1 MKQLLFLLVI
11 SPLMIWQQGVFARQ
25 TLQEDRTI
33 SGTVKDSLGETL
45 PGVSLTIAGK
55 TQGTSTNING
65 SFSLKAKTNDI
76 LHVSAVGY
84 LPKDITVTAIA
95 QYDITLAED
104 KQSLNEVVVVGYGTQ
119 KKINLSGAVDQ
130 VKAADLQNRPIA
142 NVAQGLQG
150 MVPNLNIRFASGGP
164 GEAADINIRG
174 ITSING
180 GGPLILVDGVQVSA
194 VELNLIAPQ
203 DIETMSVIKDAS
215 AAAIYGARAA
225 FGVILIKTKTGSVA
239 GATVSYSNNFS
250 LNRPTVMPK
259 MVTDP
264 YIFSRLLELST
275 DNTPW
280 DNVNYSDQFYQY
292 ARERSDDPSLPG
304 VRVNPSDPSLWE
316 YMGDRDW
323 SRYFMDDYN
332 FNQNHDLA
340 ISGVSENNKAQYYL
354 SGGYNRQNSPLTL
367 ADDYNE
373 RYSLRTK
380 IDYNLK
386 KWLKIG
392 NNTYYTNTNRKSPT
406 RFYSSL
412 SEADKEASQSGTYN
426 TPFSI
431 YDLYM
436 LFPTSWDKNP
446 DGTWANESVGRLGAQ
461 ITDGGVT
468 TAKQHMIQSTFTT
481 EMSFWDKLLTVNS
494 DFTFRHTSINTNS
507 YKTKYRIGY
516 GPDDVREEGE
526 NSARRDAESINYQV
540 FNIYGT
546 LNKRFGKHS
555 LSAIL
560 GYNQENYRDEF
571 FYVNKQDLISS
582 SFPTIGLAT
591 GLTTGDEDI
600 QTYSLRGAFGRINY
614 IFNDRYIV
622 EFNGRYDGSSRF
634 PKSKRF
640 GFFPSASAAWR
651 VDQESFMEGIRQ
663 TVNNLK
669 LRASYG
675 SLGNQNIPNYDYL
688 PVMGTSQSGYL
699 IGDNRP
705 IMIGSPGLVSSNYT
719 WEKVNTLNFG
729 LDLGLWQD
737 RFTLT
742 ADMYKRNTLN
752 MLTLGKEL
760 PGILG
765 ATEPSEN
772 AADLQTKGWELSLG
786 YQDKYE
792 VGGHPLTF
800 QARFVLSDSKTH
812 ITRFDNPNGSILQ
825 YYKGMELG
833 EIWGLQSNGLFANT
847 DEIAQL
853 DESAIIPWGALQIV
867 PGWPKYIDRDGN
879 GKIEKGYTL
888 DNTKD
893 LSVIGNSTP
902 RYQFGLDLNSSWKNF
917 DVRVFLQGVGKRDYY
932 PIDYLYWGFYQQ
944 PYGNIYDHLLD
955 FYRPTGDSDAQRARH
970 SQSYLNLGLADA
982 NPDGKYPIMQS
993 WLADANLGTR
1003 IDDAMG
1009 LAIPQTGYMLDG
1021 SYLRIKN
1028 ITIGYTLPE
1037 FLTKKIGFA
1046 RLRVYASGENVF
1058 EWSGI
1063 KDFYDPESTNANIN
1077 TDPTKTVGR
1086 TGNGMTYPFQRS
1098 YSVGINA
1105 IF

>member
-1 MKQLLFLLVI
+1 MKQFLSLLVI
-11 SPLMIWQQGVFARQ
+11 IPLILWQQSVFARQ
-25 TLQEDRTI
+25 TLQDDRTI
-33 SGTVKDSLGETL
+33 SGTVKDSLGEPL
-45 PGVSLTIAGK
+45 PGVSLILVGK
-55 TQGTSTNING
+55 TQGTSTNMNG
-65 SFSLKAKTNDI
+65 SFSLKAKTGDI
-76 LHVSAVGY
+76 LRVSAVGY
-84 LPKDITVTAIA
+84 LSKDLVVTAIDH
-95 QYDITLAED
+95 YDVTLAED

-130 VKAADLQNRPIA
+130 VKATDLQNRPIQ

-180 GGPLILVDGVQVSA
+180 GGPLILVDGVQISA
-194 VELNLIAPQ
+194 AELNLIAPQ

-250 LNRPTVMPK
+250 LNKPTVMPK

-292 ARERSDDPSLPG
+292 ARERSDDPSIPG
-304 VRVNPSDPSLWE
+304 VRINPTDPSLWE

-367 ADDYNE
+367 ADDYND
-373 RYSLRTK
+373 RYSLRAK

-386 KWLKIG
+386 KWLKVG
-392 NNTYYTNTNRKSPT
+392 NNTYYTYTNRKSPT
-406 RFYSSL
+406 RFYSS
-412 SEADKEASQSGTYN
+412 SSQAAASQSGTQN

-431 YDLYM
+431 YDLYL

-446 DGTWANESVGRLGAQ
+446 DGTWANESVGRLAAE
-461 ITDGGVT
+461 IVDGGVT
-468 TAKQHMIQSTFTT
+468 TVKQNMIQSTFTT
-481 EMSFWDKLLTVNS
+481 EMSFWDRLLTVNS
-494 DFTFRHTSINTNS
+494 DFTFRNTSINTDS

-516 GPDDVREEGE
+516 GPNDVREEGE
-526 NSARRDAESINYQV
+526 NSARRDAESVTYQV

-546 LNKRFGKHS
+546 LNKSFGKHS

-560 GYNQENYRDEF
+560 GYNQENYRNEF
-571 FYVNKQDLISS
+571 FYVNRQNLISA

-591 GLTTGDEDI
+591 GATFGDEDI

-634 PKSKRF
+634 PKNKRF

-651 VDQESFMEGIRQ
+651 IDEESFMEGIRQ

-675 SLGNQNIPNYDYL
+675 SLGNQNIANYDYL
-688 PVMGTSQSGYL
+688 PLMGTSLADYL
-699 IGDNRP
+699 IGDSRP
-705 IMIGSPGLVSSNYT
+705 AMIDPPNLVSSNYT
-719 WEKVNTLNFG
+719 WEKVNTFNIG
-729 LDLGLWQD
+729 LDVGLLQD
-737 RFTLT
+737 RFTL
-742 ADMYKRNTLN
+742 AFDMYKRNTLN
-752 MLTLGKEL
+752 MLTLGREL
-760 PGILG
+760 PGTLG
-765 ATEPSEN
+765 VKEPSEN

-786 YQDKYE
+786 YQNKYE
-792 VGGHPLTF
+792 VGGSPLNF
-800 QARFVLSDSKTH
+800 QARFVLSDSKSH
-812 ITRFDNPNGSILQ
+812 ITRFDNPNGSIIQ

-833 EIWGLQSNGLFANT
+833 EIWGLQSNGLFQNT

-853 DESAIIPWGALQIV
+853 DETAIIPWGALQIV

-893 LSVIGNSTP
+893 LTVIGNSTP

-944 PYGNIYDHLLD
+944 PYGNIYEHLLD
-955 FYRPTGDSDAQRARH
+955 FYRPTGDSDAQRAGH

-982 NPDGKYPIMQS
+982 NLDGKYPIMQS

-1003 IDDAMG
+1003 IDEAMG
-1009 LAIPQTGYMLDG
+1009 LAIPQTGYLLNG
-1021 SYLRIKN
+1021 SYLRVKN

-1037 FLTKKIGFA
+1037 ALTKKIGFA
-1046 RLRVYASGENVF
+1046 RLRIYASGENVF

-1063 KDFYDPESTNANIN
+1063 KDFYDPETTNANIN
-1077 TDPTKTVGR
+1077 TDPAKKVGR
-1086 TGNGMTYPFQRS
+1086 TGNGMAYPFQRS

>member
-11 SPLMIWQQGVFARQ
+11 IPLMIWQQGVFARQ

-45 PGVSLTIAGK
+45 PGVSLTISGK
-55 TQGTSTNING
+55 AQGTSTNING
-65 SFSLKAKTNDI
+65 SFSLKAKTNDV
-76 LHVSAVGY
+76 LHVSAVGH
-84 LPKDITVTAIA
+84 LPKDITVTAVEH
-95 QYDITLAED
+95 YDITLAED

-250 LNRPTVMPK
+250 LNKPTVMPK

-292 ARERSDDPSLPG
+292 ARERSDDLSLPG

-332 FNQNHDLA
+332 FNQNHDLS

-406 RFYSSL
+406 RFYNSL

-461 ITDGGVT
+461 ITDGGAT
-468 TAKQHMIQSTFTT
+468 TVKQHMIQSTFTT

-516 GPDDVREEGE
+516 GPDDIREEGE

-546 LNKRFGKHS
+546 LNKSFGKHS

-651 VDQESFMEGIRQ
+651 VDQESFMEGIRH

-699 IGDNRP
+699 IGDSRP
-705 IMIGSPGLVSSNYT
+705 TMIGSPGLVSSNYT

-765 ATEPSEN
+765 ATEPREN

-792 VGGHPLTF
+792 VGGNPLTF

-879 GKIEKGYTL
+879 GKIEKGYTM

>member
-1 MKQLLFLLVI
+1 MKQILLLLVI
-11 SPLMIWQQGVFARQ
+11 SPLIIWQYGVYGRQ
-25 TLQEDRTI
+25 VRQDDRTI
-33 SGTVKDSLGETL
+33 SGTVKDSIGETL
-45 PGVSLTIAGK
+45 PGVSIAIVGK
-55 TQGTSTNING
+55 TQGTSTTIDG
-65 SFSLKAKTNDI
+65 VFSLKVKTGDV
-76 LHVSAVGY
+76 LHISAIGY
-84 LPKDITVTAIA
+84 LPQEVKVTAA
-95 QYDITLAED
+95 EHYDIILADD

-119 KKINLSGAVDQ
+119 KKVNLSGAVDQ
-130 VKAADLQNRPIA
+130 VKATDLQNRPIA

-180 GGPLILVDGVQVSA
+180 GGPLILVDGVQISA
-194 VELNLIAPQ
+194 AELNLIATQ

-225 FGVILIKTKTGSVA
+225 FGVILIKTKTGAVA

-250 LNRPTVMPK
+250 LNKPTVLPK

-292 ARERSDDPSLPG
+292 AKERSDNPSIAG
-304 VRVNPSDPSLWE
+304 VRVNPTDPSLWE
-316 YMGDRDW
+316 YMGNRDW

-373 RYSLRTK
+373 RYSLRAK

-386 KWLKIG
+386 KWLKVG
-392 NNTYYTNTNRKSPT
+392 NNTYYTYTNRKSPT
-406 RFYSSL
+406 RFYSNPSQASSSL
-412 SEADKEASQSGTYN
+412 PVTN

-431 YDLYM
+431 YDLYTI
-436 LFPTSWDKNP
+436 FPTSWDKNP
-446 DGTWANESVGRLGAQ
+446 DGTWANETVGRLAAQ
-461 ITDGGVT
+461 LVDGGAT
-468 TAKQHMIQSTFTT
+468 TVKQNMIQSTFTA
-481 EMSFWDKLLTVNS
+481 EMSFWDRLLTVNS
-494 DFTFRHTSINTNS
+494 DFTFRNTSINTNS
-507 YKTKYRIGY
+507 YNTKYQIGY
-516 GPDDVREEGE
+516 GPNDVREEGE
-526 NSARRDAESINYQV
+526 NSARRDAESITYQV

-546 LNKRFGKHS
+546 LNKSFGKHS
-555 LSAIL
+555 LSAIV

-571 FYVNKQDLISS
+571 FYVSKQDLISS
-582 SFPTIGLAT
+582 SYPTIGLAT
-591 GLTTGDEDI
+591 GLTNGEEDI
-600 QTYSLRGAFGRINY
+600 RTYALRGAFGRVNY
-614 IFNDRYIV
+614 IYNDRYIV

-634 PKSKRF
+634 PKNKRF

-651 VDQESFMEGIRQ
+651 IDQGSFMDGIRQ

-675 SLGNQNIPNYDYL
+675 SLGNQNVANYGYL
-688 PVMGTSQSGYL
+688 PFMEASQSGYL
-699 IGDNRP
+699 IGDSRP
-705 IMIGSPGLVSSNYT
+705 TMISPPLLVSPNYT
-719 WEKVNTLNFG
+719 WEKVNTLNVG
-729 LDLGLWQD
+729 LDMGLLQD
-737 RFTLT
+737 RITLT
-742 ADMYKRNTLN
+742 FDMYKRNTLN
-752 MLTLGKEL
+752 MLTRGKEL
-760 PGILG
+760 PGVLG
-765 ATEPSEN
+765 AVEPSEN
-772 AADLQTKGWELSLG
+772 AADLQTKGWELSFG
-786 YQDKYE
+786 YQNKYE
-792 VGGHPLTF
+792 VGGSPLTF
-800 QARFVLSDSKTH
+800 QGRFVLSDSKTH

-888 DNTKD
+888 DDTKD
-893 LSVIGNSTP
+893 LTVIGNSTP

-944 PYGNIYDHLLD
+944 PYGNIYEHLLD
-955 FYRPTGDSDAQRARH
+955 FYRPTGDSDEQRARH

-982 NPDGKYPIMQS
+982 NPNGKYPIMQS

-1009 LAIPQTGYMLDG
+1009 LAIPQTGYLLNG

-1037 FLTKKIGFA
+1037 TLIKKIGLA
-1046 RLRVYASGENVF
+1046 RLRVYASGENLF

-1077 TDPTKTVGR
+1077 TDPTSGIGR
-1086 TGNGMTYPFQRS
+1086 KGNGMTYPFQRS